1 VAYYLLAF
9 DQALDRLYDHIG
21 IGTDYRKQTDCSTMT
36 LESHLNYLRE
46 VTFGDPLRFTFQL
59 LDYDAKRQHFFSAMY
74 QTREGYLAATH
85 EWLTIHVDLATR
97 RSAAMPHDKTAIMAD
112 MMAAH
117 RTLPRPELAGRAMGI
132 RRD

>member
-1 VAYYLLAF
+1 MKFEAPTVIDSGETVRREWIDHNGHMNVAYYLLAF

-59 LDYDAKRQHFFSAMY
+59 LDYDANHQNGRLCQ
-74 QTREGYLAATH
+74 
-85 EWLTIHVDLATR
+85 
-97 RSAAMPHDKTAIMAD
+97 
-112 MMAAH
+112 
-117 RTLPRPELAGRAMGI
+117 RPFKQ
-132 RRD
+132 